1 MKKVF
6 IPAAVMVLSL
16 AGCAS
21 SSAPKSST
29 PAQGQQGAAT
39 PVPATTPAIQVAQ
52 VDSIDKTVEVS
63 YKCTSP
69 NGEQKMSAMYG
80 VKDGTLVVAQLKVNN
95 QASPGLWRVLNDAN
109 GNSQNS
115 FYGEGL
121 TWITGKASPND
132 VSRVNAN
139 VLLQAQSLDSNGTPV
154 GQQNVLL
161 RDCAVERTAA
171 PARQRGQQQRNNRR
185 RQ

>member
-6 IPAAVMVLSL
+6 IPAAVMVLAL

-29 PAQGQQGAAT
+29 TQAQQGAAT
-39 PVPATTPAIQVAQ
+39 PAPATTPAIQVAQ

-121 TWITGKASPND
+121 TWITGKASPEN
-132 VSRVNAN
+132 VARVNAN
-139 VLLQAQSLDSNGTPV
+139 VLLQAQNLDSNGTPV

-161 RDCAVERTAA
+161 RDCAVEPAAA
-171 PARQRGQQQRNNRR
+171 PARQRGQQPRNRR
-185 RQ
+185 PRQ